1 MKTGASEPDP
11 ETGEEI
17 SASER
22 LLFGGELQY
31 DLGWNAHHGAWL
43 KLSLWSMARSL
54 PQLVATAVRLAH
66 RADRSALRTVTVAEL
81 GRGVLQAIGL
91 VAVNKA
97 LGHLL
102 APGST
107 TERLTHAL
115 PALTAVAVTAVLSSA
130 LASRSTRA
138 TGTLEPKVQRV
149 ATERYLGLVARVELS
164 AIEDDEFHKLLDSAS
179 WGADSARRMIKYCT
193 AVANAAIS
201 LTAAA
206 GVLTVLHPAL
216 LPLLAAMTVPRAW
229 NSMAKA
235 RRRYISFH
243 RFVQH
248 ARAGMLLGRLLI
260 DPQAA
265 PEVRVHDVG
274 PFLLD
279 NYRAMAE
286 TSERE
291 QTRLARLDARSG
303 LLADAATGVAT
314 ALTYG
319 VLGLLLW
326 SGAMALSVAGT
337 AVLAIRTG
345 SSSLDRLVLQISDLH
360 QEALFVGDYERLC
373 QEAAERAIPATGESL
388 PPRVE
393 RIRFEQVT
401 FTYPGEDNAP
411 SLKGVDLTIPTGK
424 IVALV
429 GSNGSGKSTL
439 VKLLCG
445 LYTPDAGRI
454 LWNGTDA
461 AAADRAEIFRRV
473 AIVAQDFYR
482 WPFTAR
488 VNVGIGQP
496 SSPFDDEDVTTA
508 ARQAGADKVIAD
520 LPRGLNTLLARGYK
534 GGHQISGGQWQ
545 RIGIA
550 RARYRGADILIVD
563 EPTSA
568 LDAQAEK
575 EVFDQIRDLAESGQ
589 TIILI
594 THRLHSV
601 QHADEIYVLD
611 KGEVAEHGTFAQLMH
626 PDTGTGAFRDMYLL
640 QSSAYQHTPLPAQHQ
655 PPSVAGELSGEGA

>member
-1 MKTGASEPDP
+1 M
-11 ETGEEI
+11 
-17 SASER
+17 
-22 LLFGGELQY
+22 
-31 DLGWNAHHGAWL
+31 
-43 KLSLWSMARSL
+43 
-54 PQLVATAVRLAH
+54 
-66 RADRSALRTVTVAEL
+66 AEL

-91 VAVNKA
+91 VAINKV

-216 LPLLAAMTVPRAW
+216 LPLLVAMTVPRAW

-286 TSERE
+286 TSEHE
-291 QTRLARLDARSG
+291 QTRLARLDARSD

-345 SSSLDRLVLQISDLH
+345 SSSLDRLVLQTSDLH

-393 RIRFEQVT
+393 RIRFEHVT
-401 FTYPGEDNAP
+401 FTYPGEDNTP

-496 SSPFDDEDVTTA
+496 SSPLRRRGRHHRGPPGRS
-508 ARQAGADKVIAD
+508 RQGHRRSA
-520 LPRGLNTLLARGYK
+520 PRPE
-534 GGHQISGGQWQ
+534 HPP
-545 RIGIA
+545 
-550 RARYRGADILIVD
+550 RARLQGRPPDLRRPVAAHRYRPGPL
-563 EPTSA
+563 PGRRHPHRRRT
-568 LDAQAEK
+568 
-575 EVFDQIRDLAESGQ
+575 DQRTRRPGREGSLRPDPRPRRKRPDHHPDHPPPPQRPARRRDLRPRQG
-589 TIILI
+589 
-594 THRLHSV
+594 
-601 QHADEIYVLD
+601 
-611 KGEVAEHGTFAQLMH
+611 
-626 PDTGTGAFRDMYLL
+626 
-640 QSSAYQHTPLPAQHQ
+640 
-655 PPSVAGELSGEGA
+655 

>member
-1 MKTGASEPDP
+1 
-11 ETGEEI
+11 
-17 SASER
+17 
-22 LLFGGELQY
+22 
-31 DLGWNAHHGAWL
+31 
-43 KLSLWSMARSL
+43 
-54 PQLVATAVRLAH
+54 
-66 RADRSALRTVTVAEL
+66 
-81 GRGVLQAIGL
+81 
-91 VAVNKA
+91 
-97 LGHLL
+97 
-102 APGST
+102 
-107 TERLTHAL
+107 
-115 PALTAVAVTAVLSSA
+115 
-130 LASRSTRA
+130 
-138 TGTLEPKVQRV
+138 
-149 ATERYLGLVARVELS
+149 
-164 AIEDDEFHKLLDSAS
+164 
-179 WGADSARRMIKYCT
+179 
-193 AVANAAIS
+193 
-201 LTAAA
+201 
-206 GVLTVLHPAL
+206 
-216 LPLLAAMTVPRAW
+216 
-229 NSMAKA
+229 
-235 RRRYISFH
+235 
-243 RFVQH
+243 
-248 ARAGMLLGRLLI
+248 
-260 DPQAA
+260 
-265 PEVRVHDVG
+265 
-274 PFLLD
+274 
-279 NYRAMAE
+279 
-286 TSERE
+286 
-291 QTRLARLDARSG
+291 
-303 LLADAATGVAT
+303 
-314 ALTYG
+314 
-319 VLGLLLW
+319 
-326 SGAMALSVAGT
+326 MALSVAGT